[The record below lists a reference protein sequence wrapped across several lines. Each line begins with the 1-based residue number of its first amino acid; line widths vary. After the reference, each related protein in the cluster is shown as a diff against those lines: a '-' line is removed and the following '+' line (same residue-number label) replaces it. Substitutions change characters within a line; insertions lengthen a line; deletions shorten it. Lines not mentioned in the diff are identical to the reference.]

1 MGFLCQGVTQELKI
15 LYTSKHRSWRICQ
28 LRCPALCKDLS
39 ESENKEWYIPH
50 TSEPWIVT
58 CDGKSVLS
66 VTGVSENVVL
76 QRFWGWL

>member
-66 VTGVSENVVL
+66 VTGVSKNVVL